1 MFGVGSTYQ
10 WMGSR
15 AMNVEL
21 CSLDGGRE
29 GLAHQRERVVNF
41 KIGRDLAARTHYAG
55 NRYERCSYFWPAG
68 SSWVDAVRRR
78 VRAMACTLEPRCC
91 ML

>member
-29 GLAHQRERVVNF
+29 GLAHQRERVSNS
-41 KIGRDLAARTHYAG
+41 KIGRDVGAARTHTPSTG
-55 NRYERCSYFWPAG
+55 MS
-68 SSWVDAVRRR
+68 AVRISGQ
-78 VRAMACTLEPRCC
+78 LEAHG
-91 ML
+91 